1 MKSRPFFSFLL
12 LLLSLGVLPASALI
26 GSYNP
31 VAAGAGKPEV
41 HIKPDGTMTIGGGK
55 VDQVLGNTLFV
66 MLQWGELPMRFTMK
80 TNGETA
86 VTKRYGGTATVPQI
100 QVGHY
105 ITANGDFFVGS
116 DFFGLTARQIKD
128 WSLQEESETYSGK
141 ITEVGAD
148 GVFTLQAPSKTLKL
162 WLLNSAV
169 IKKGTV
175 VIPASRITVGDS
187 IVLADGVYD
196 YASNTLT
203 ASSVVI
209 FQARTD
215 FLPRN
220 YQGTLKSVGGTTLP
234 ATLVV
239 TVGGVDYTVSV
250 SAGASVLG
258 NKRKPVLL
266 ARFVVGDTVRFYG
279 TLREAEKTLRD
290 ERIVDASVLRNLN
303 L

>member
-1 MKSRPFFSFLL
+1 MKSRTTFFLL
-12 LLLSLGVLPASALI
+12 LICLAPTLAQALVV
-26 GSYNP
+26 SYNP

-55 VDQVLGNTLFV
+55 VAQIIGNSFFV
-66 MLQWGELPMRFTMK
+66 VLQWGELPMRFTMK

-100 QVGHY
+100 QVGDY
-105 ITANGDFFVGS
+105 LTADGDFFVGS

-128 WSLQEESETYSGK
+128 WSLQEESETYSGT

-148 GVFTLQAPSKTLKL
+148 NLFTLAAPSKTLNL
-162 WLLNSAV
+162 RLLNSAV

-175 VIPASRITVGDS
+175 VIPASRIAKGDS
-187 IVLADGVYD
+187 VVLADGVYD

-220 YQGTLKSVGGTTLP
+220 YQGTLKSVSNTALP
-234 ATLVV
+234 ASLVI
-239 TVGGVDYTVSV
+239 TVEGVDYTVNI
-250 SAGASVLG
+250 SAGASGLDK
-258 NKRKPVLL
+258 NKKPALL
-266 ARFVVGDTVRFYG
+266 ARFVTGDTVRFYG
-279 TLREAEKTLRD
+279 ALRETEKTLRD
-290 ERIVDASVLRNLN
+290 ERIIDTNLIRNLN

>member
-1 MKSRPFFSFLL
+1 MKKKFAFSLCLF
-12 LLLSLGVLPASALI
+12 SLCAFSAQALI
-26 GSYNP
+26 IEYNP

-41 HIKPDGTMTIGGGK
+41 HIKPDGTLTVVGAKVAQIIG
-55 VDQVLGNTLFV
+55 NSFFV
-66 MLQWGELPMRFTMK
+66 VLQWGELPMRFTMK

-86 VTKRYGGTATVPQI
+86 VTKRYGGAATVPQI
-100 QVGHY
+100 QVGDY
-105 ITANGDFFVGS
+105 LTADGDFFVGS

-148 GVFTLQAPSKTLKL
+148 GSFTLAAPGKTLKL
-162 WLLNSAV
+162 QLLNSAV

-175 VIPASRITVGDS
+175 VIPASRIAKGDNV
-187 IVLADGVYD
+187 VLADGVYD

-215 FLPRN
+215 FLARN
-220 YQGTLKSVGGTTLP
+220 YQGTLKSTGGTAPPT
-234 ATLVV
+234 ALVV
-239 TVGGVDYTVSV
+239 TVEGVDYTVSV
-250 SAGASVLG
+250 SVGAQVLG
-258 NKRKPVLL
+258 NKRTPVLL
-266 ARFVVGDTVRFYG
+266 ARFVAGDTVRFFG
-279 TLREAEKTLRD
+279 ALREAEKTLRD
-290 ERIVDASVLRNLN
+290 ERIIDTSLIRNLN